1 MLEGQWLG
9 EDKGTNPGSL
19 WVELD
24 KIDGKIR
31 GCGMR
36 LEAEPNI
43 PGTLVEVDLEDKA
56 EAQSI
61 EVVAQPLDTTHGMI
75 LLHEQARR
83 ALPDSTPA
91 QRAFITIRSL
101 DEKTMQVD
109 WKSDIATEGSAQLK
123 KASVGQTSRISGHPQ
138 ITSWKDFKEEVL
150 QSEYQNR
157 LLRGQSKPWPLQTS
171 FHRSHRSDLSRYIF
185 NGTHELFLGY

>member
-19 WVELD
+19 W
-24 KIDGKIR
+24 
-31 GCGMR
+31 
-36 LEAEPNI
+36 
-43 PGTLVEVDLEDKA
+43 VDLEDKA

-101 DEKTMQVD
+101 NEKTMQVD

-157 LLRGQSKPWPLQTS
+157 LFRGQSKPWPLQTS
-171 FHRSHRSDLSRYIF
+171 FHRSDLSRYIF
-185 NGTHELFLGY
+185 NDTHELFR